1 MDLLKI
7 IGGRL
12 KSERERLKISQA
24 HISELAKRHEVPG
37 ASQNQI
43 SRWERGDQSVNCE
56 FLSVL
61 SGVGFDV
68 NFVLTGERK
77 TGITKGALY
86 HVLVMAKN
94 PNPAMTEEQQSINA
108 LMETAEMLSNNF
120 VVLEETSD
128 GDVLYTP
135 KRRGRPPKQADSE

>member
-1 MDLLKI
+1 MSLSKI
-7 IGGRL
+7 IGARL
-12 KSERERLKISQA
+12 KSERDRLRISQS

-43 SRWERGDQSVNCE
+43 SLWELGKKSVNVE

-61 SGVGFDV
+61 AGVGFDV

-77 TGITKGALY
+77 TGITKAALY

-94 PNPAMTEEQQSINA
+94 PNPAMTEEQQSVSA
-108 LMETAEMLSNNF
+108 LMGTAEMLSDNF
-120 VVLEETSD
+120 VVSQETPD
-128 GDVLYTP
+128 GDVLYSAEP
-135 KRRGRPPKQADSE
+135 KRRGRPPKA